1 MTDRNEHPAL
11 GTPQPPEVVE
21 VFRSFWRS
29 ACEER
34 AFVLH
39 AVGIPSQVAWL
50 GRAWTLLVPA
60 QSQPAALAQL
70 AQYARENPPRRRPTA
85 PEPLHGGA
93 WLGSAAYAAVILWV
107 AYLAGGLALDT
118 DWLDAGG
125 LAVSATRGGE
135 YWRAVTALTLHLD
148 IGHLLANLGFG
159 IMFGLLAGQLLG
171 PGVAWATVLCAASAA
186 NLLNAFVLPASH
198 WSVGASTAVFA
209 TLGLLAAYSWRRR
222 DQEDRWAY
230 RWAPLVAGVIL
241 LGFTGA
247 GGERTDVMAHLTGFA
262 MGALAGVAHARWRV
276 PRGRLAQGVAGLS
289 ALLALLC
296 AWVLALSR

>member
-1 MTDRNEHPAL
+1 MTDRDQYPAL
-11 GTPQPPEVVE
+11 GTPPPEVAE

-34 AFVLH
+34 GFVLH

-50 GRAWTLLVPA
+50 GRTWTLLVPVE
-60 QSQPAALAQL
+60 SRPAALAQL
-70 AQYARENPPRRRPTA
+70 EQYAHENPPRGRPAA

-93 WLGSAAYAAVILWV
+93 WLGSVAYAAVILWV
-107 AYLAGGLALDT
+107 AYLAGGLALNA
-118 DWLDAGG
+118 DWLDAGA
-125 LAVSATRGGE
+125 LAVGATRSGE

-148 IGHLLANLGFG
+148 VGHLLANLGFG
-159 IMFGLLAGQLLG
+159 VVFGLLAGQLFG

-186 NLLNAFVLPASH
+186 NLLNAFVLPESH
-198 WSVGASTAVFA
+198 WSAGASTAVFA

-222 DQEDRWAY
+222 GQEDRWAY

-262 MGALAGVAHARWRV
+262 MGALAGVAHATWRV
-276 PRGRLAQGVAGLS
+276 PRGRLAQSFA
-289 ALLALLC
+289 ALLALLVLIG
-296 AWVLALSR
+296 AWVLALLR